1 MSRPKTARAG
11 PEVQLSGRAFG
22 QRVWGP
28 GFDLQSGATG
38 EKSFLIPESTIVCNL
53 FQTMESLKGAAL
65 WARQD
70 GFLIGGSLLSHPQ
83 SPVEQ

>member
-38 EKSFLIPESTIVCNL
+38 EKSFLIPESTIV
-53 FQTMESLKGAAL
+53 
-65 WARQD
+65 
-70 GFLIGGSLLSHPQ
+70 
-83 SPVEQ
+83 